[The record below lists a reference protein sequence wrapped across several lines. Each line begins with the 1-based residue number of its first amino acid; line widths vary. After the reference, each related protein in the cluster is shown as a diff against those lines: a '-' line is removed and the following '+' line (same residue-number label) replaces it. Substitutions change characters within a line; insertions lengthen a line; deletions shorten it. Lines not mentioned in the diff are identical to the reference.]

1 MFNQYNGMRMKQMV
15 AKRLAP
21 INPNGINYTTV
32 PQSAQE
38 SARNYAIAANLR
50 AKDFMGNIVT
60 RVTLPWDAPK
70 TVTEQDDRARYVKQ
84 AQTQRQVAFMRQSA
98 MPWGSAFM
106 VTPTDGARLN
116 NPAQI
121 SLVTQRQL
129 TTPSTYGQFYAFM
142 HAMSAAFGQL
152 Q

>member
-1 MFNQYNGMRMKQMV
+1 MFNPFSGKSMAQIV
-15 AKRLAP
+15 AARLAP
-21 INPNGINYTTV
+21 VNPNGVNYTTV
-32 PQSAQE
+32 PQSATE
-38 SARNYAIAANLR
+38 SARNYKIAANMR
-50 AKDFMGNIVT
+50 TKDFTGNIVT

-70 TVTEQDDRARYVKQ
+70 GTEPDERGRYIKQ
-84 AQTQRQVAFMRQSA
+84 AQAARQAEYMRQAA
-98 MPWGSAFM
+98 MPWGSQFM

-116 NPAQI
+116 NPAQQ
-121 SLVTQRQL
+121 SFVTQRQL